1 MRVDTGKESQS
12 KRCRGAVIQS
22 REDVVSSESI
32 TRERTQSSGDHE
44 RQEVEGAYVRKIEA
58 HIGCASPNDLYE
70 ERQGPADGAKDD
82 LTEGPE
88 RAVCQAS
95 GKEEGRE

>member
-1 MRVDTGKESQS
+1 MRVDTGKEGQSQ
-12 KRCRGAVIQS
+12 RCRSTVIQS

-32 TRERTQSSGDHE
+32 TRERTQSSGNHE

-58 HIGCASPNDLYE
+58 HIGRAPPNDLNE

-88 RAVCQAS
+88 RAVCQAL

>member
-12 KRCRGAVIQS
+12 KRCRGAVVQS

-58 HIGCASPNDLYE
+58 
-70 ERQGPADGAKDD
+70 DG
-82 LTEGPE
+82 G
-88 RAVCQAS
+88 S
-95 GKEEGRE
+95 